1 MLLLWLKK
9 MKMGKSGLPI
19 IMIRMIFAVMMMIFA
34 EAADTNPVYSPCL
47 DAKVSKWDGFT
58 FGLAFST
65 KESFSMNQTQLSP
78 CDIRL
83 PLPGSN
89 AQLAVF
95 RPKVDEMT
103 LISIENTAFTPV
115 TSHMVAFAGRQYAA
129 RSIPIMVYDNTHT
142 VTKYTLVLEFQHG
155 TLQNLFWKSFGC
167 DSCSR
172 DSICL
177 NNQDCAVPN
186 SKCRSNGGPVDCT
199 LAIQLTFS
207 GTDKNLQA
215 LNSWFELKN
224 FRKHSLYGLYS
235 GVFGSLPHLPNGKAF
250 RKL

>member
-1 MLLLWLKK
+1 
-9 MKMGKSGLPI
+9 MGKSGLPI
-19 IMIRMIFAVMMMIFA
+19 MTRMIFAVMMVIFA

-65 KESFSMNQTQLSP
+65 KESFFMNQTQLSP

-83 PLPGSN
+83 PLAGSN
-89 AQLAVF
+89 ARLAVF

-103 LISIENTAFTPV
+103 LISLENTTFTPV
-115 TSHMVAFAGRQYAA
+115 
-129 RSIPIMVYDNTHT
+129 I
-142 VTKYTLVLEFQHG
+142 EFQHG

-167 DSCSR
+167 DSCSG

-186 SKCRSNGGPVDCT
+186 SKCKSNGGPVDCT

-207 GTDKNLQA
+207 GTDKNLEA

-224 FRKHSLYGLYS
+224 FQKHSLYGLYS
-235 GVFGSLPHLPNGKAF
+235 GVIDSLPNLPN
-250 RKL
+250 